1 MAESVDMAAAKESR
15 RAGKFDGAKATLS
28 TMKIA
33 AFRWLLIG
41 NTFSMLAFQTRQM
54 AQGWLV
60 LEMTNSDGW
69 VGAANGI
76 PAIPVIFLSLF
87 GGVLADRMDRVKL
100 LIYTRVMFALLGLIT
115 AALISADMIELW
127 YLFVLAAM
135 IGLVQATGLTAA
147 QAMMVDIVGRER
159 IFSANAMFGVSF
171 NLATFVG
178 PAVGGLV
185 IAGWG
190 VDAAFYMLAVM
201 LILSVGFVSLIK
213 TNQAPR
219 VGEKKSVMADM
230 REGLVYVWSDP
241 ALRWTLLLGFML
253 VFAGMHFSLL
263 PRYSRDVLNAGAGGF
278 GTLLAAQG
286 LGGIFGTISLI
297 ASGNVRQLARVLV
310 IVTFSFLGCMILLA
324 LSTNLW
330 LSSLAMAGTGFV
342 IVWWGNSLRTMFQ
355 LQAADHMR
363 GRVMGI
369 FSLIGQMLAL
379 SWLVGGLMSELIGMR
394 PTMVIGISIAA
405 AVYLFAYLRSPELRA
420 VGSEPEP
427 ES

>member
-1 MAESVDMAAAKESR
+1 VDDSAQQKS
-15 RAGKFDGAKATLS
+15 GQTKKFSGALETLS
-28 TMKIA
+28 TLKIA
-33 AFRWLLIG
+33 AFRFLIIG
-41 NTFSMLAFQTRQM
+41 NIFSEFAFQTRQM
-54 AQGWLV
+54 AQAWLV
-60 LEMTNSDGW
+60 LEMTDSDGW

-76 PAIPVIFLSLF
+76 PAIPVILLSLF

-100 LIYTRVMFALLGLIT
+100 LIYTRVVFAFMGLLT
-115 AALISADMIELW
+115 AALISAGMLELW
-127 YLFVLAAM
+127 HLFVLATM
-135 IGLVQATGLTAA
+135 IGVTQATGLTAA
-147 QAMMVDIVGRER
+147 QAMLVDIAGRER

-185 IAGWG
+185 IASLG
-190 VDAAFYMLAVM
+190 VDAAFYLMAVM
-201 LILSVGFVSLIK
+201 LVISVGFVSLVK
-213 TNQAPR
+213 TNQTMNT
-219 VGEKKSVMADM
+219 GEKKSVMVDL
-230 REGLVYVWSDP
+230 REGIVYVWSDP

-253 VFAGMHFSLL
+253 IFAAMHFTLL

-286 LGGIFGTISLI
+286 LGGIAGTVSLI
-297 ASGNVRQLARVLV
+297 ASGSVRQLARVLV
-310 IVTFSFLGCMILLA
+310 IVTWVFLGCMVLLA

-330 LSSLAMAGTGFV
+330 LSSLAMFGTGFV
-342 IVWWGNSLRTMFQ
+342 IVWWGNSLRTLFQ

-369 FSLIGQMLAL
+369 FSLIGQMIAL
-379 SWLVGGLMSELIGMR
+379 SWLAGGLLSELIGMR
-394 PTMVIGISIAA
+394 PTMVTGISIAT

-420 VGSEPEP
+420 IGSETEP

>member
-1 MAESVDMAAAKESR
+1 MDAATPQESR
-15 RAGKFDGAKATLS
+15 RTSKFDGAIETLS
-28 TMKIA
+28 TLKIA
-33 AFRWLLIG
+33 AFRYLLIG

-76 PAIPVIFLSLF
+76 PAIPVIFFSLF

-100 LIYTRVMFALLGLIT
+100 LIYTRVVFALLGLLT

-127 YLFVLAAM
+127 HLFVLAAM
-135 IGLVQATGLTAA
+135 VGMVQATGVTAA

-185 IAGWG
+185 IASLG

-201 LILSVGFVSLIK
+201 LVISVGFVSLIW

-219 VGEKKSVMADM
+219 VGERKSVVADLQD
-230 REGLVYVWSDP
+230 GIAYVWSKP
-241 ALRWTLLLGFML
+241 ELRWTLLLGFML
-253 VFAGMHFSLL
+253 VFAAMHFSLL
-263 PRYSRDVLNAGAGGF
+263 PRYSRDVLNEGASGF

-286 LGGIFGTISLI
+286 AGGIVGTISLI

-310 IVTFSFLGCMILLA
+310 IVNFVFMGCMVVLA

-330 LSSLAMAGTGFV
+330 VSSAAMFGTGFL
-342 IVWWGNSLRTMFQ
+342 IVWWGNSMRTMIQ
-355 LQAADHMR
+355 LQAEDHMR

-379 SWLVGGLMSELIGMR
+379 SRLAGGALSELIGMR
-394 PTMVIGISIAA
+394 PTMVTGISISSAI
-405 AVYLFAYLRSPELRA
+405 YLFAYLRSRELRE
-420 VGSEPEP
+420 VGSDVADA
-427 ES
+427 S

>member
-1 MAESVDMAAAKESR
+1 
-15 RAGKFDGAKATLS
+15 
-28 TMKIA
+28 
-33 AFRWLLIG
+33 
-41 NTFSMLAFQTRQM
+41 
-54 AQGWLV
+54 
-60 LEMTNSDGW
+60 MTNSDGW

-127 YLFVLAAM
+127 HLFVLAAM